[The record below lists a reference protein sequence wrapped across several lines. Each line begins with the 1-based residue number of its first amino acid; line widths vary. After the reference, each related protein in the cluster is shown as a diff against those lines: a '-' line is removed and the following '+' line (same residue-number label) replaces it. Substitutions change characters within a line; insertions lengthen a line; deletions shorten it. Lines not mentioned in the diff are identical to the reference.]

1 MLSRERG
8 HFSFMSYIRGE
19 GRSQGTLFPVVL
31 DDLVPSDHM
40 CRVIDA
46 FVGGLAMAE
55 LGFERAEAAET
66 GRPGYDPRD
75 LLKLYLYGYL
85 HQLRSSRRLEAE
97 CRRNVELMW
106 LLGRL
111 YPDHKSIAE
120 FRRLHRE
127 AVTAAGAQLVRF
139 AQSVGL
145 IRGEWIAVDGSKFRA
160 VASIG
165 SVLER
170 QALEKYLDSCE
181 KADEESQAVI
191 DPSAVQA
198 ALEKLKQHPE
208 PEARLM
214 RMAGSFA
221 PAYNVQTAV
230 DAEHALIVAHAVTL
244 DVADSRCLEPMA
256 EAAHRAL
263 DRPATLNIV
272 ADAGYSNGEQA
283 SRCEAVGL
291 IPHVPGK
298 RGVNNQGDGTLFDRS
313 HFLYQPGSDS
323 YLCPAG
329 KTVERKQLHRKD
341 RAVLYQAKTS
351 DCGSCAMKPRCT
363 RSQQRMLSRHMD
375 DDALDRMH
383 QRATPELMRLRR
395 STVEHPFGTLKY
407 RIFGHP
413 RLLLRGLS
421 GANIEIGIAIM
432 AYNLKRMLNLIG
444 ATRLTRALK
453 PA

>member
-1 MLSRERG
+1 
-8 HFSFMSYIRGE
+8 MSYIQGE
-19 GRSQGTLFPVVL
+19 RRSQGTLFPVVL
-31 DDLVPSDHM
+31 DDLIPVDHV
-40 CRVIDA
+40 CRVLDA
-46 FVGGLAMAE
+46 FGAGLAMADS
-55 LGFERAEAAET
+55 GFERSEAAET

-75 LLKLYLYGYL
+75 LLKLYLYGSL

-120 FRRLHRE
+120 FRRLHCD
-127 AVTAAGAQLVRF
+127 AVTNAGAELVRF
-139 AQSVGL
+139 ARSCGL

-160 VASIG
+160 VASMS
-165 SVLER
+165 SVRER

-244 DVADSRCLEPMA
+244 DAADNRQLEPMA
-256 EAAHRAL
+256 EAARVGVGSPAL
-263 DRPATLNIV
+263 VNIV
-272 ADAGYSNGEQA
+272 ADAGYSNGQQA
-283 SRCEAVGL
+283 GRCEAAGL
-291 IPHVPGK
+291 VPHVPAN
-298 RGVNNQGDGTLFDRS
+298 RAINNQGDGNFFDRS
-313 HFLYQPGSDS
+313 RFVYQPESDS
-323 YLCPAG
+323 FQCPAG
-329 KTVERKQLHRKD
+329 KTLDRKQLHREK
-341 RAVLYQAKTS
+341 RSVYYQAQAA
-351 DCGSCAMKPRCT
+351 DCGSCPLKPRCT
-363 RSQQRMLSRHMD
+363 AAAQRILSRHLD
-375 DDALDRMH
+375 EDALNRMH
-383 QRATPELMRLRR
+383 QRATPTLMRLRR

-413 RLLLRGLS
+413 RL
-421 GANIEIGIAIM
+421 
-432 AYNLKRMLNLIG
+432 
-444 ATRLTRALK
+444 
-453 PA
+453 